1 MEQRASHTALLRRFQ
16 DVFSHD
22 GKLVTWKQGRFHVSR
37 CKTQGWGGRA
47 PYRLVKS
54 LVSPRMVC
62 LEYFLA
68 LSLPQF
74 PYLISEE
81 IIGGSWGKDWD
92 IEVVIREN
100 KIGCGREWTDDA
112 ARWNCSLHG
121 RSWEQLLLS
130 LKVTAHVPIGMGW
143 WWHME
148 NLLSLS
154 RVGPTL
160 F

>member
-1 MEQRASHTALLRRFQ
+1 MCSPMTVMSSLESKVDFTLAGAKHRVVGEGTLP
-16 DVFSHD
+16 FSQESCFTKN
-22 GKLVTWKQGRFHVSR
+22 GLP
-37 CKTQGWGGRA
+37 WGF
-47 PYRLVKS
+47 S
-54 LVSPRMVC
+54 C
-62 LEYFLA
+62 

-81 IIGGSWGKDWD
+81 ITGRPWEKDRE
-92 IEVVIREN
+92 IEVVIQEN

-130 LKVTAHVPIGMGW
+130 LKVTAHVPMGMGW
-143 WWHME
+143 RWHME